1 MIYTDRLS
9 KYLICMQYTFEMIFY
24 DHVYTPSPKT
34 PKQKTNK
41 KQANK
46 DQNKTTQNKTKQK
59 TQHQKSSNCGVRVVQ
74 SLVSY
79 VMFCRLLFDLLSMF
93 SGPLHCLFSLDLRLL
108 INYSLMFIYI
118 LSYKCIKMH

>member
-59 TQHQKSSNCGVRVVQ
+59 PNIKNQATVGFELFN
-74 SLVSY
+74 
-79 VMFCRLLFDLLSMF
+79 LLFPM
-93 SGPLHCLFSLDLRLL
+93 
-108 INYSLMFIYI
+108 
-118 LSYKCIKMH
+118 